1 MALRKGTEGSH
12 VLFPGIVMSWENTP
26 KRNLPAALGM
36 AGAGY
41 ILPWT
46 QSFLLWSAGV
56 QCIFSQH
63 LLVPVLL

>member
-46 QSFLLWSAGV
+46 ESFLLWSAGV